1 MEVLSVEAPQ
11 MAINRLGQAY
21 GLLQHSVEHRREVPS
36 GRIDDLQY
44 LGGRGLLFQGLVAL
58 GGALGQPLLHI
69 GEFALEVGDNLLRI
83 G

>member
-44 LGGRGLLFQGLVAL
+44 LGGRGLARQRRAQFGTQFRDPRFEL
-58 GGALGQPLLHI
+58 GI
-69 GEFALEVGDNLLRI
+69 GRR
-83 G
+83 